1 MVDNGAA
8 FFNLMSKGKQNK
20 FEVKTIN
27 STLGFLET
35 GLIREQDDLKH
46 GVAKFTGEAMVIKLP
61 PKTSPG
67 LLIIFTTVALVLM
80 PLICGL
86 ATLVTAPPP
95 KSVNG

>member
-46 GVAKFTGEAMVIKLP
+46 GVAKFTGEGLEQKI
-61 PKTSPG
+61 TSQSEEE
-67 LLIIFTTVALVLM
+67 LVAE
-80 PLICGL
+80 I
-86 ATLVTAPPP
+86 
-95 KSVNG
+95 